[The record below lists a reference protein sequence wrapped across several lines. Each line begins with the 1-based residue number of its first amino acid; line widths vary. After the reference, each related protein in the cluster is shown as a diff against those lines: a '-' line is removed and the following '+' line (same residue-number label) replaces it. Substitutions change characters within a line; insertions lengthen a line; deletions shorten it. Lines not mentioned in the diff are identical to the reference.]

1 MDRRKTQR
9 REDGYSD
16 IYVLDFAALVDMI
29 WRRRALLVFL
39 TLLVLVPGI
48 AFIMM
53 RPSVYVANASVMIEN
68 QELNLAE
75 FQNVFPAGKFDEVT
89 VETQARVLG
98 SPKVIGLTL
107 DALESE
113 QANGESATAQKDTS
127 VLRNAQINSFLAN
140 LGVTP
145 QGRSRIL
152 EISYKSKDPVQAAN
166 VVNTHVEQYV
176 DFLAQNKKEQ
186 LQILNTWISEQVGN
200 LKKEGLEKSKA
211 VQEFRKDAGIM
222 LGKNSEDLIY
232 QQITDISAQL
242 VPIETQ
248 KLSLQARLEGMSGK
262 NQGAL
267 SEVVDSGLVQN
278 LKSQQSTARQE
289 LKGME
294 AQYGPNHPQVLAA
307 KRKISQVN
315 SDIGREVGSIKSAV
329 AMELKAAETQ
339 EQLLRARLEELNKQ
353 ADQLRSKEIELE
365 SLEAEET
372 ANRTLLD
379 NFLSRYEEI
388 KSQLDFARADVRI
401 VSKAEVPTQP
411 SGPRKSLLI
420 IALGFFAVIFA
431 TGCVLLL
438 SLIDRGIENADDVR
452 KVLNLRLLGILPRV
466 KNPLGQTGGLTRSA
480 YIEEIRRI
488 YLALAAKKEPQ
499 SVLFTAARSGEGKTT
514 TVMSLASYL
523 ASIRAKVVVVDANAS
538 SPAVATIAG
547 TSAAPGFAEYIAGTA
562 DLSRIIHKDEDGLA
576 VIPYGTAGAGSIDLL
591 ASDAFARLLTTL
603 KAQYDLV
610 LIDCAPLPVST
621 DTEVIATIADQSV
634 LVVEWGKTSKKELK
648 TVSEALRQHA
658 KTTPAVILNKRR

>member
-29 WRRRALLVFL
+29 WRRRALLMFL
-39 TLLVLVPGI
+39 TLLILIPGV

-53 RPSVYVANASVMIEN
+53 RPSVYEANASVMIEN

-89 VETQARVLG
+89 VETQARVLA

-107 DALESE
+107 DALEAE
-113 QANGESATAQKDTS
+113 QAGEETAQKNSS
-127 VLRNAQINSFLAN
+127 VLRNAKINAFLTN
-140 LGVTP
+140 LDVTP

-278 LKSQQSTARQE
+278 LKSQQSSARQE
-289 LKGME
+289 LKAME

-365 SLEAEET
+365 ALEAEET

-411 SGPRKSLLI
+411 TGPRKSLLI
-420 IALGFFAVIFA
+420 IALGFFALIFA

-438 SLIDRGIENADDVR
+438 SLVDRGIENADDVR

-466 KNPLGQTGGLTRSA
+466 KNPLGQIGGLTRSA

-499 SVLFTAARSGEGKTT
+499 SVLFTAAQSGEGKTT

-523 ASIRAKVVVVDANAS
+523 ASIRAKVIVVDTNAR
-538 SPAVATIAG
+538 SPAIATIAG

-634 LVVEWGKTSKKELK
+634 LVVEWGKTSKKDLK

-658 KTTPAVILNKRR
+658 KTTPGVILNKRR